1 MSINGPI
8 SDMRRSYEQGQLDH
22 SGLAADPFQQ
32 FSSWFETAVDHSQP
46 KGFFRRFGVGTY
58 KWFQSVVGKSSTE
71 ANAMTLATADI
82 HGRPSARIVLL
93 KAMDERG
100 FIFFSHYEG
109 AKGRELAENPQA
121 ALLFHWADLERQVNI
136 GGTVER
142 ISKEESD
149 AYFQSRP
156 RGSRLAVWA
165 ARQSDVVPD
174 RKFLENKWKEVEQRF
189 PKDIPKP
196 DYWGGFRLVPSRI
209 EFWQGRP
216 SRLHDRYL
224 YTRDGSGQWK
234 IDRLA
239 P

>member
-1 MSINGPI
+1 
-8 SDMRRSYEQGQLDH
+8 
-22 SGLAADPFQQ
+22 
-32 FSSWFETAVDHSQP
+32 
-46 KGFFRRFGVGTY
+46 
-58 KWFQSVVGKSSTE
+58 
-71 ANAMTLATADI
+71 
-82 HGRPSARIVLL
+82 
-93 KAMDERG
+93 MDERG

-121 ALLFHWADLERQVNI
+121 ALVFHWADLERQVNI